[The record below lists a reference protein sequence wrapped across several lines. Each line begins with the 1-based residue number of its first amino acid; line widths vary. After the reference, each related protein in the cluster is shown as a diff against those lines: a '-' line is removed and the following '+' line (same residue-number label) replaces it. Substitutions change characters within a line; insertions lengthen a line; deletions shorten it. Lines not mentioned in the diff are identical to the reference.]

1 MRIKFNDKIYRLK
14 EIESGVDSLMELV
27 EEPKYNHG
35 DFLMTRNRL
44 AFIFDREG
52 ENGNAYHLFA
62 TDMDVSVEDDIQEC
76 GVGIRYCG
84 RLKDALVADQK
95 ATKAIHEGLKS
106 IGKLWNSEKKCVED
120 IPKRKFKKGDKVR
133 IKDGVSSKTHWSI
146 SPSFVNS
153 MDKFIGKELKVEHCS
168 KSGFVKCDGY
178 YFSEDWLEPYTEEP
192 KKGDLAIFWDNCDE
206 GYAIISLYDKKFH
219 EYHYD
224 ISDTGWDNAIKF
236 ESKDQFEKVL
246 RGEI

>member
-14 EIESGVDSLMELV
+14 EIESGVDSLMELM
-27 EEPKYNHG
+27 EEPKYKHG
-35 DFLMTRNRL
+35 DFLMTKNRL

-62 TDMDVSVEDDIQEC
+62 TDMDGSVEDDIQEG

-95 ATKAIHEGLKS
+95 ATKAIHDGLKS

-120 IPKRKFKKGDKVR
+120 IPVHKFKNGNKVR

-153 MDKFIGKELKVEHCS
+153 MDKFIGKELTVEHCS
-168 KSGFVKCDGY
+168 KSGIVKCDGY
-178 YFSEDWLEPYTEEP
+178 YFSEDWLEPYTDEL
-192 KKGDLAIFWDNCDE
+192 KKGDLAIFWDNVGLYYASVRIFDHLTVR
-206 GYAIISLYDKKFH
+206 GYF
-219 EYHYD
+219 D
-224 ISDTGWDNAIKF
+224 INGVGWNNAVKF
-236 ESKDQFEKVL
+236 ESKEQFEKVL